1 MAGCRSI
8 DVTKDSAKRGVTKDS
23 AKRGAVVKTVMNLQ
37 AISLPVAELSA
48 FRRDSCCLQLV
59 CLSVSELNHAFCE
72 RKLNVLTVVTS
83 YVQWGQSMPRER
95 ERDRQTDERRAMR
108 ALWPI
113 YCLQRITTAICS
125 QQRQAI
131 VLRNVLMFDWLR
143 MFRVR
148 GYLERP
154 IQMVPA
160 FQY

>member
-8 DVTKDSAKRGVTKDS
+8 DVTKDS